1 MKKLLLAIPVSL
13 SLIFSVPVLAHSK
26 HCQDS
31 ELGSVM
37 KDMKDDLKAYVDAVK
52 ADDQTLMQQ
61 QIEKL
66 LSSVAKAKQQIPMKL
81 KGDDMDH
88 SAMGHDMS
96 DKSDMDHSAMGH
108 DMSDMSDMDHSAMGH
123 DMSDMSDM
131 DHSAMGHDMSDM
143 DHSQMENMAGMDHQT
158 HMQHTA
164 YLDGIEQLNG
174 YFVQLQQA
182 NNKKEIKAALKRIK
196 QHTKDSHK
204 KFRLDCDK

>member
-108 DMSDMSDMDHSAMGH
+108 DMSDM
-123 DMSDMSDM
+123 
-131 DHSAMGHDMSDM
+131 

>member
-1 MKKLLLAIPVSL
+1 MKKLLLALPISL

-123 DMSDMSDM
+123 DMSDM
-131 DHSAMGHDMSDM
+131 